1 MSAATKAGEVTDA
14 MVKAARV
21 WLTHL
26 HMKRQVDVDNA
37 VRNAIEAALEA
48 ALPPPA
54 EPASAAEGAL
64 PAKALVLVTRNQ
76 LLNALAFMASE
87 DDEIA
92 IAETEDGLIAY
103 SVDHPEETI
112 DLSDEAP
119 EPAQRASSGDAMAL
133 SASEL
138 DDFTCRLIE
147 RQVPFPPD
155 IAMLIREHWDE
166 LFDDKPVAQSAD
178 TPSEALSLTADERE
192 WLEYAADHVADDS
205 EPEDK
210 ACERVIRSLLARTA
224 SRPQPARREVSEA
237 EVEAAAETY
246 CAHAWITRGPSHSR
260 QIRAALEAAARVR
273 ASNAGDME

>member
-1 MSAATKAGEVTDA
+1 
-14 MVKAARV
+14 
-21 WLTHL
+21 
-26 HMKRQVDVDNA
+26 VDNA

-54 EPASAAEGAL
+54 EPASAADGAL

-76 LLNALAFMASE
+76 LLNALAFLASE

-112 DLSDEAP
+112 DLFDEAP

-138 DDFTCRLIE
+138 DDFTRRLIE

-166 LFDDKPVAQSAD
+166 LFDDKPAAQSAD
-178 TPSEALSLTADERE
+178 TPSEAMDWRRIANLLGE
-192 WLEYAADHVADDS
+192 HVKKHSATYD
-205 EPEDK
+205 
-210 ACERVIRSLLARTA
+210 CERCRLLIAKYDDAFALA
-224 SRPQPARREVSEA
+224 SRPQPARGDCSTSMLALLREIRDELVGD
-237 EVEAAAETY
+237 VDY
-246 CAHAWITRGPSHSR
+246 CSGTGGNK
-260 QIRAALEAAARVR
+260 AARLV
-273 ASNAGDME
+273 AAIDMEIHRATGEITA